1 MHTQASCHYIHMAMY
16 MCMHIQC
23 TCKCMCTY
31 IYCTICVHVHV
42 YTVYVHVYVCMY
54 RRIDQL
60 EMSIAAE
67 KEPPA
72 TLPITEGSRASSH
85 SSLDGIVTPS
95 AAAVVTAHHS
105 NSTAHP
111 TSTTTGLGTGMG
123 TGMGAGAVASHVMT
137 GSTLTQ
143 NNSTPLVPVVQ
154 HQTLLSDDEV
164 RYVMYSVIHFMPG
177 GQPHVATEYVTCS
190 EKRDH
195 LQKL

>member
-1 MHTQASCHYIHMAMY
+1 MYI
-16 MCMHIQC
+16 
-23 TCKCMCTY
+23 Y

-95 AAAVVTAHHS
+95 AATVVMAHHS

-111 TSTTTGLGTGMG
+111 TGTTTGA
-123 TGMGAGAVASHVMT
+123 GMGAGAVAGHVVT

-164 RYVMYSVIHFMPG
+164 RYVMYMYSRCYTDCTV
-177 GQPHVATEYVTCS
+177 
-190 EKRDH
+190 
-195 LQKL
+195 